1 MTAPATASALPDALA
16 ALRDALRAAP
26 FPAEL
31 VPGRT
36 PDGPDPAARREE
48 LAGQVDDYLLPR
60 LRALDAPL
68 LMVVGG
74 STGAGKSTLVNSLV
88 GAVVSPSGV
97 LRPTTRAPVLVCHPD
112 DLRWFE
118 DDRVLPGLS
127 RTSGG
132 DPALAAPGSLR
143 LAPTPAQPPGLA
155 LLDAPDIDS
164 VVEANR
170 ALARQLLAAADAWL
184 FVTTAAR
191 YADAV
196 PWDLLRAAR
205 ERGTALSVVLDRVAP
220 GAVAEVRGH
229 LGAMLADQGLEDA
242 ELLVVPEVGL
252 EAGLL
257 PAAALA
263 PVRAWLDGLA
273 ADAGA
278 RAALV
283 QRTLAGALDS
293 LGARV
298 AEVAAALDEQ
308 AATAAGLR
316 EDAARAYAAGREEV
330 DEAVRS
336 GALLRGEVLARWHD
350 VVGTGDL
357 MRALERGVGRLRDRV
372 RGLLTGRPAADA
384 ELRAEVRV
392 ERRRGRPRRRGPGR
406 RAGRRRLAAAARG
419 PGAAG
424 RDEPPG
430 RRVGASCCRG
440 RARRS
445 APGRARCSS
454 SCAAR
459 ARGAAR
465 RPGSPRWGSTAPG

>member
-1 MTAPATASALPDALA
+1 M
-16 ALRDALRAAP
+16 
-26 FPAEL
+26 
-31 VPGRT
+31 
-36 PDGPDPAARREE
+36 
-48 LAGQVDDYLLPR
+48 
-60 LRALDAPL
+60 
-68 LMVVGG
+68 
-74 STGAGKSTLVNSLV
+74 
-88 GAVVSPSGV
+88 
-97 LRPTTRAPVLVCHPD
+97 
-112 DLRWFE
+112 
-118 DDRVLPGLS
+118 
-127 RTSGG
+127 
-132 DPALAAPGSLR
+132 
-143 LAPTPAQPPGLA
+143 
-155 LLDAPDIDS
+155 
-164 VVEANR
+164 
-170 ALARQLLAAADAWL
+170 
-184 FVTTAAR
+184 TTAAR

-229 LGAMLADQGLEDA
+229 LGAMLAEQGLEDA

-257 PAAALA
+257 PATALA

-316 EDAARAYAAGREEV
+316 EDAARAYAAGRDEV

-350 VVGTGDL
+350 VVGTGDV

-372 RGLLTGRPAADA
+372 RAPAHRRARPPTPSCAPRWSRASTRSSTPPRTGPPSAPRPP
-384 ELRAEVRV
+384 
-392 ERRRGRPRRRGPGR
+392 GGSGP
-406 RAGRRRLAAAARG
+406 RAGRCWPGTSRLDAASAELLPRTREEVRAWQGEVFELVRRE
-419 PGAAG
+419 GA
-424 RDEPPG
+424 
-430 RRVGASCCRG
+430 G
-440 RARRS
+440 RARDGPARL
-445 APGRARCSS
+445 AGRQRR
-454 SCAAR
+454 R
-459 ARGAAR
+459 ADRDAR
-465 RPGSPRWGSTAPG
+465 RVRSRPAG

>member
-1 MTAPATASALPDALA
+1 METRTVAALPDALERLGA
-16 ALRDALRAAP
+16 VLRDAEPDLPVPDLEAA
-26 FPAEL
+26 
-31 VPGRT
+31 RS
-36 PDGPDPAARREE
+36 ARRE
-48 LAGQVDDYLLPR
+48 LVDQIEDYLLPR
-60 LRALDAPL
+60 LRRLDAPV

-88 GAVVSPSGV
+88 GAEVSPSGV

-143 LAPTPAQPPGLA
+143 LAPTPALAPGLA

-205 ERGTALSVVLDRVAP
+205 ERGTALSVVLDRIAP
-220 GAVAEVRGH
+220 GAVAEVRDH
-229 LGAMLADQGLEDA
+229 LGAMLAEHGLEDA
-242 ELLVVPEVGL
+242 GLLVVAEVPL
-252 EAGLL
+252 QAGLL
-257 PAAALA
+257 PPGALA

-298 AEVAAALDEQ
+298 AEVATALDEQ
-308 AATAAGLR
+308 AATADGLR
-316 EDAARAYAAGREEV
+316 DDAARAYAAGRDEV

-350 VVGTGDL
+350 VVGTG
-357 MRALERGVGRLRDRV
+357 
-372 RGLLTGRPAADA
+372 
-384 ELRAEVRV
+384 
-392 ERRRGRPRRRGPGR
+392 
-406 RAGRRRLAAAARG
+406 
-419 PGAAG
+419 
-424 RDEPPG
+424 
-430 RRVGASCCRG
+430 
-440 RARRS
+440 
-445 APGRARCSS
+445 
-454 SCAAR
+454 
-459 ARGAAR
+459 
-465 RPGSPRWGSTAPG
+465 